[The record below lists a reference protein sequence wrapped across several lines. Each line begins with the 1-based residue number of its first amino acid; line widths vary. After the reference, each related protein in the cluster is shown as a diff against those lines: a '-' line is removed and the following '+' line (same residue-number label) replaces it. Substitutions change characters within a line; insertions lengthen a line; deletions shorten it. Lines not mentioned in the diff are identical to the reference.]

1 MYLKCVVSGSISW
14 KFSVNRVCPVDS
26 FTLYFWHRLY
36 LDVDMPC
43 HLSAWSEQV
52 GQIDT
57 FYAPARRVG
66 AVSVAFVR
74 PSVRPSI
81 AYIANNSRTQRP
93 SVPKL
98 GTKIPHLR
106 CDSHTSFKI
115 KSSKVR
121 VTRPINA
128 DTHRAPYLPNAKAF
142 ELETWYT
149 DGGRRL
155 ASATSAMTSK
165 VKDQGQKVTWS
176 VWAVLAQWPTN
187 WKQIVIVSPKL
198 TAGYPVTRATLRTS
212 FKVKRW
218 KVRITDR
225 LTQTH
230 KMCHI
235 FCICRTRWPHWL
247 FFNCRLLL
255 LFVYVCVR
263 VWFTFV
269 TRSQ

>member
-1 MYLKCVVSGSISW
+1 MPI
-14 KFSVNRVCPVDS
+14 PVKNW
-26 FTLYFWHRLY
+26 T
-36 LDVDMPC
+36 
-43 HLSAWSEQV
+43 
-52 GQIDT
+52 I
-57 FYAPARRVG
+57 
-66 AVSVAFVR
+66 SVAFVCQF
-74 PSVRPSI
+74 VT
-81 AYIANNSRTQRP
+81 YIANNLRTQRP
-93 SVPKL
+93 SMPKFWRKVPALDATCISVSRWKF
-98 GTKIPHLR
+98 T
-106 CDSHTSFKI
+106 
-115 KSSKVR
+115 